1 MQQSMYFEYA
11 EKFFPQLVLSVV
23 EKLNDSSRPLSYL
36 YRDLLTRQY
45 SADGKWASILA
56 RYTQVAADVV
66 ALDSELPLKARDTV
80 EHINGEIPKLGLK
93 RYLTEK
99 DIKDINNM
107 IAQGQPIN
115 RVVQR
120 IFQDLPWAIQAVYE
134 RIEDIFLSE
143 LSTGVG
149 LSTRS
154 NGTGVRIDVGYKE
167 DNQFACLTATWAS
180 NPSTA
185 TPVEDIQKVIDK
197 AEEDGNVIT
206 DLYLDDYALRA
217 LYKCDEMKQKY
228 AFLVDFVGA
237 TIPALTFDKL
247 NAVFEDEWSI
257 TLHRVRRKVRTEL
270 NGVQQAH
277 SPWAEGRLVF
287 VCDERVGDLVWTD
300 CVEMTH
306 PVDGVVYQTADEYI
320 LASRYSKNDPFR
332 EITSSQAMVC
342 PIINNVDR
350 IYTLDPKNVSA

>member
-1 MQQSMYFEYA
+1 MEKSIYFEYA

-23 EKLNDSSRPLSYL
+23 EKLNDSSRPLTYL
-36 YRDLLTRQY
+36 YRDLLNRQF

-56 RYTQVAADVV
+56 QYTQVAADVV

-80 EHINGEIPKLGLK
+80 EHVNGEIPKLGLK

-107 IAQGQPIN
+107 IAQGQPVN

-154 NGTGVRIDVGYKE
+154 NGTGVRIDVGYKNE
-167 DNQFACLTATWAS
+167 NQFGVLTAAWAA
-180 NPSTA
+180 NPTTA
-185 TPVEDIQKVIDK
+185 TPVEDIQRVVDK
-197 AEEDGNVIT
+197 AEEDGNVIS
-206 DLYLDDYALRA
+206 DLYLDDFALRA

-247 NAVFEDEWSI
+247 NSVFEDEWNI

-270 NGVQQAH
+270 NGVQASH
-277 SPWAEGRLVF
+277 SPWAQGRLVF
-287 VCDERVGDLVWTD
+287 VCDDRIGDLVWTD
-300 CVEMTH
+300 CVEMTR
-306 PVDGVVYQTADEYI
+306 PVPGVVYQTADEFI

-332 EITSSQAMVC
+332 EITSSQAMVV
-342 PIINNVDR
+342 PILSNVDR
-350 IYTLDPKNVSA
+350 IYTLDPKTVSA

>member
-1 MQQSMYFEYA
+1 MEKSMYFEYA

-23 EKLNDSSRPLSYL
+23 EKLNDSSRPLTYL
-36 YRDLLTRQY
+36 YRDLLTRQF

-56 RYTQVAADVV
+56 HYTQVAADVV

-80 EHINGEIPKLGLK
+80 EHISGDIPKLGLK

-99 DIKDINNM
+99 DIKDVNNM

-154 NGTGVRIDVGYKE
+154 NGTGVRIDVGYKDE
-167 DNQFACLTATWAS
+167 NQFATKVAAWAA

-185 TPVEDIQKVIDK
+185 TPIEDIQQVVDK
-197 AEEDGNVIT
+197 AEEDGNTIT
-206 DLYLDDYALRA
+206 DVYLDDFAIRA
-217 LYKCDEMKQKY
+217 LYECDEIKQKY
-228 AFLVDFVGA
+228 AFIVDFVGA
-237 TIPALTFDKL
+237 TIPALNFDKL
-247 NAVFEDEWSI
+247 SAVFEDEWNI
-257 TLHRVRRKVRTEL
+257 EIHRVRRKVRTEL

-306 PVDGVVYQTADEYI
+306 PVDGVVYQTADEFI

-350 IYTLDPKNVSA
+350 IYTLDCKSVAA